1 MRDLYLDCSLTSTTN
16 WEYLINP
23 LIICCVYTIH
33 WDFFVIVLLSHFFP
47 GEVVIIAC
55 VVLVGLFALQHCGT
69 QKVAFLFAPVV
80 IIWLLSIGV
89 IGLYNVIH
97 WNRRIYHAISPY
109 YIYKFFK
116 YTGKDGWISLGGIL
130 LSITGMF
137 KP

>member
-1 MRDLYLDCSLTSTTN
+1 MYDSFDVKYVVFTQCTEGFLCNFSTFS
-16 WEYLINP
+16 
-23 LIICCVYTIH
+23 C
-33 WDFFVIVLLSHFFP
+33 FFS

-130 LSITGMF
+130 LSITGRF